1 MSVVPRRTPRPPR
14 ATMPRSPENLEILNE
29 IARIATMDL
38 ELRPMLQRITDALAR
53 TFGWEFVACVSI
65 DDARERFVC
74 EALSTAVPTDVHPGY
89 SRELGS
95 GVVGEVA
102 LTGRPI
108 LLDDVRSYPN
118 YVDTLRGARSELCVP
133 VLHQGETVA
142 ILNVESTRTGAFR
155 GQLPL
160 LQTVA
165 EQVAGAIASARL
177 HAELTRRAGLLEM
190 VGELGRVATDAGE
203 LGLLLDRVVGYVHA
217 RFPLLL
223 AAILLV
229 DGREFGQTAFAG
241 ELVPDARHG
250 RRWPITTGIVGRAI
264 RTGQTQLV
272 ADVRGDPDYFGV
284 NAATVAEL
292 VVPIRWRG
300 GIVGVLNLEADSA
313 QVFTPEHQMVFH
325 TFADQVAGA
334 IHMASINQELE
345 EANDRL
351 REANHRLER
360 LSQLDALT
368 GIANR
373 RAFDDALAH
382 EWRRCGRAQSPL
394 ALVMIDIDCFKAYN
408 DHYGHQKGDRCLRAI
423 ARALHEGVNRAGDF
437 VARYGGEEFALLLP
451 GLDAEHAAAVA
462 ESARARIEALA
473 RPSPTSPAGPVVT
486 ISAGVASRVPGRHT
500 APRTLL
506 EAADRALY
514 AAKRG
519 GRNRV
524 ETPPGRHSAAS

>member
-1 MSVVPRRTPRPPR
+1 
-14 ATMPRSPENLEILNE
+14 MPRSPENLEILNE
-29 IARIATMDL
+29 IARIATTDL
-38 ELRPMLQRITDALAR
+38 ELRPMLQRITEVLAR

-65 DDARERFVC
+65 DAGRERFVC
-74 EALSTAVPTDVHPGY
+74 EALSTTVATDVHPGY

-108 LLDDVRSYPN
+108 LLDDVRTVPN

-142 ILNVESTRTGAFR
+142 ILNLESTRPAAFH

-203 LGLLLDRVVGYVHA
+203 LGLLLDRVAGYVHA

-229 DGREFGQTAFAG
+229 DGGEFGQTAFAG
-241 ELVPDARHG
+241 ELVPEARRG
-250 RRWPITTGIVGRAI
+250 RRWPVTAGIVGRAI
-264 RTGQTQLV
+264 RTGETQLV
-272 ADVRGDPDYFGV
+272 ADVRADSDYLGV

-300 GIVGVLNLEADSA
+300 GILGVLNLEADNA
-313 QVFTPEHQMVFH
+313 QVFTPEHQTVFH

-334 IHMASINQELE
+334 IHMATINQELE

-382 EWRRCGRAQSPL
+382 EWRRCGRAGSPL

-423 ARALHEGVNRAGDF
+423 ARALHEEVKRAGDF

-451 GLDAEHAAAVA
+451 GLDAERAAAFA
-462 ESARARIEALA
+462 EAARARIEALA
-473 RPSPTSPAGPVVT
+473 RPHPTSPVAPVVT
-486 ISAGVASRVPGRHT
+486 ISAGVASRVPRKN
-500 APRTLL
+500 ASPRALL

-514 AAKRG
+514 AAKGG

-524 ETPPGRHSAAS
+524 ESSAAGPLTRENR

>member
-1 MSVVPRRTPRPPR
+1 MT
-14 ATMPRSPENLEILNE
+14 RSPEHLEILNE

-53 TFGWEFVACVSI
+53 TFRWEFVACVSI
-65 DDARERFVC
+65 DAAHDRFVC
-74 EALSTAVPTDVHPGY
+74 EALSTTVPTDVHPGY
-89 SRELGS
+89 SRALGS

-108 LLDDVRSYPN
+108 LLDDVRAHPN
-118 YVDTLRGARSELCVP
+118 YVDTLPGAMSELCIP
-133 VLHQGETVA
+133 VLHHGETVA
-142 ILNVESTRTGAFR
+142 ILNLESTRPAAFR

-165 EQVAGAIASARL
+165 EQVAGAVASARL
-177 HAELTRRAGLLEM
+177 HAELTRRAELLAM
-190 VGELGRVATDAGE
+190 LGELGRVATDAGE
-203 LGLLLDRVVGYVHA
+203 LGLLLDRVVSYVHQ

-229 DGREFGQTAFAG
+229 DMEKGEFGQTAFAG
-241 ELVPDARHG
+241 ELAADARRG
-250 RRWPITTGIVGRAI
+250 MRWPVTTGIVGRAI
-264 RTGQTQLV
+264 RTGETQLV
-272 ADVRGDPDYFGV
+272 ADVRTDPDYLSV
-284 NAATVAEL
+284 NGTTVAEM

-300 GIVGVLNLEADSA
+300 GILGVLNLEADSA
-313 QVFTPEHQMVFH
+313 AVFTPEHQTVFH

-334 IHMASINQELE
+334 IRMASINQELE

-373 RAFDDALAH
+373 RAFDEALAH
-382 EWRRCGRAQSPL
+382 EWRRCGRARTPL
-394 ALVMIDIDCFKAYN
+394 ALVMVDIDCFKAYN
-408 DHYGHQKGDRCLRAI
+408 DRYGHQRGDRCLRAI
-423 ARALHEGVNRAGDF
+423 ARALHEGLHRAGDF

-451 GLDAEHAAAVA
+451 GLDAEHAAAFA
-462 ESARARIEALA
+462 ERVRAGVEALGVPHA
-473 RPSPTSPAGPVVT
+473 TSPVAPVVT
-486 ISAGVASRVPGRHT
+486 ISAGFATRVPRRGTASRV
-500 APRTLL
+500 LV

-524 ETPPGRHSAAS
+524 ASPPGRRPAAEGAAPAAP

>member
-1 MSVVPRRTPRPPR
+1 MT
-14 ATMPRSPENLEILNE
+14 RSTEQLEILNQ
-29 IARIATMDL
+29 IARIATLDL
-38 ELRPMLQRITDALAR
+38 ELRPMLQRITEALSR
-53 TFGWEFVACVSI
+53 TFGWEFVACISI
-65 DDARERFVC
+65 DATHGRFVC
-74 EALSTAVPTDVHPGY
+74 EALSTTMETEVRPGY
-89 SRELGS
+89 SRPLGS

-108 LLDDVRSYPN
+108 LLDDVRAHPN
-118 YVDTLRGARSELCVP
+118 YVETLSGALSELCVP
-133 VLHQGETVA
+133 VRHDGETVA
-142 ILNVESTRTGAFR
+142 ILNLESTRAAAFR

-160 LQTVA
+160 LETVA

-203 LGLLLDRVVGYVHA
+203 LELLLDRVVGYVQQ

-229 DGREFGQTAFAG
+229 DGDGGEFGQTAFAG
-241 ELVPDARHG
+241 RLARDARRG
-250 RRWPITTGIVGRAI
+250 RHWPVAVGVVGRAI
-264 RTGQTQLV
+264 RTGETQLV
-272 ADVRGDPDYFGV
+272 PDVRIDPDYLSV

-300 GIVGVLNLEADSA
+300 GILGVLNLEADHA
-313 QVFTPEHQMVFH
+313 QVFSPENQTVFH

-334 IHMASINQELE
+334 IRMATVNQELE

-351 REANHRLER
+351 RDANHRLQR
-360 LSQLDALT
+360 LSQLDGLT

-373 RAFDDALAH
+373 RAFDDALGN
-382 EWRRCGRAQSPL
+382 EWRRCCRARCPL
-394 ALVMIDIDCFKAYN
+394 AVVMIDIDSFKDYN
-408 DHYGHQKGDRCLRAI
+408 DCYGHQKGDRCLRVI
-423 ARALHEGVNRAGDF
+423 ARALRDGLHRPGDF

-451 GLDAEHAAAVA
+451 GLDAEHAAAFA
-462 ESARARIEALA
+462 EILRAGIESLGILHPA
-473 RPSPTSPAGPVVT
+473 SPIATVVT
-486 ISAGVASRVPGRHT
+486 ISVGLAARIPRRNA
-500 APRTLL
+500 APRALV

-519 GRNRV
+519 GGNRV
-524 ETPPGRHSAAS
+524 DAAIRRHRTTG

>member
-1 MSVVPRRTPRPPR
+1 MT
-14 ATMPRSPENLEILNE
+14 RSTEHLAVLNE

-38 ELRPMLQRITDALAR
+38 ELRPMLQRITDALSR

-65 DDARERFVC
+65 DAAHGRFVC
-74 EALSTAVPTDVHPGY
+74 EALSTTAETEVHPGY

-108 LLDDVRSYPN
+108 LLDDVRTHPN
-118 YVDTLRGARSELCVP
+118 YVDTLPGALSELCVP

-142 ILNVESTRTGAFR
+142 ILNLESTRPAAFR
-155 GQLPL
+155 HQLPL
-160 LQTVA
+160 LETVA

-190 VGELGRVATDAGE
+190 LGELGRVATDAGE
-203 LGLLLDRVVGYVHA
+203 LGLLLDRVVGFVLE

-229 DGREFGQTAFAG
+229 DADGSQFGQTAFAG
-241 ELVPDARHG
+241 ELVPAARRG
-250 RRWPITTGIVGRAI
+250 RRWPVSAGIVGRAI
-264 RTGQTQLV
+264 RTGQAQLV
-272 ADVRGDPDYFGV
+272 ADVSADPDYLRV
-284 NAATVAEL
+284 NEATVAEL

-300 GIVGVLNLEADSA
+300 GILGVLNLEADGVR
-313 QVFTPEHQMVFH
+313 VFSPENQTVFH

-334 IHMASINQELE
+334 IRMATINQELE

-351 REANHRLER
+351 REANQRLER
-360 LSQLDALT
+360 LAQLDALT

-373 RAFDDALAH
+373 RAFDDALGR
-382 EWRRCGRAQSPL
+382 EWRRCCRAKCPL
-394 ALVMIDIDCFKAYN
+394 ALVMVDIDCFKAYN
-408 DHYGHQKGDRCLRAI
+408 DHNGHQKGDRALRAI
-423 ARALHEGVNRAGDF
+423 ARALHDGLNRAGDF

-451 GLDAEHAAAVA
+451 GLDAEQAAAFA
-462 ESARARIEALA
+462 ELLRARVEALGIA
-473 RPSPTSPAGPVVT
+473 HATSLAAPVVT
-486 ISAGVASRVPGRHT
+486 ISAGVAARVPRRNATSH
-500 APRTLL
+500 ALVA
-506 EAADRALY
+506 AADRALY
-514 AAKRG
+514 AAKRE

-524 ETPPGRHSAAS
+524 ASSAAQPLTRKNM

>member
-1 MSVVPRRTPRPPR
+1 MT
-14 ATMPRSPENLEILNE
+14 RSTEHLEILNE

-38 ELRPMLQRITDALAR
+38 ELRPMLQRITDALSR

-65 DDARERFVC
+65 DAAHERFVC
-74 EALSTAVPTDVHPGY
+74 EALSTTMPTYVHPGY

-108 LLDDVRSYPN
+108 LLDDVRAHPN
-118 YVDTLRGARSELCVP
+118 YVDTLPGAASELCVP
-133 VLHQGETVA
+133 VRHQGETVA
-142 ILNVESTRTGAFR
+142 ILNLESTRPAAFR

-177 HAELTRRAGLLEM
+177 HGELTRRAGLLEM

-229 DGREFGQTAFAG
+229 DAEGREFGQTAFAG
-241 ELVPDARHG
+241 KLIPQARRG
-250 RRWPITTGIVGRAI
+250 RRWPVTTGIVGRAI
-264 RTGQTQLV
+264 RTGETQLV
-272 ADVRGDPDYFGV
+272 ADVGTDPDYLAV
-284 NAATVAEL
+284 NSSTVAEL

-300 GIVGVLNLEADSA
+300 GILGVLNLEADSA
-313 QVFTPEHQMVFH
+313 QVFTPENQTVFQ

-334 IHMASINQELE
+334 IRMASINQELE

-373 RAFDDALAH
+373 RAFDEALAH
-382 EWRRCGRAQSPL
+382 EWRRCCRARTPL

-408 DHYGHQKGDRCLRAI
+408 DHFGHQKGDRCLRAI
-423 ARALHEGVNRAGDF
+423 ARALQEGVQRAGDF

-451 GLDAEHAAAVA
+451 GLDAEHAAALA
-462 ESARARIEALA
+462 ETARARVEALA
-473 RPSPTSPAGPVVT
+473 RPHPTSPVAPVVT
-486 ISAGVASRVPGRHT
+486 ISAGVASRVPRKNT
-500 APRTLL
+500 APRALL
-506 EAADRALY
+506 AAADRALY

-524 ETPPGRHSAAS
+524 AAPAKRQAAAG

>member
-1 MSVVPRRTPRPPR
+1 MT
-14 ATMPRSPENLEILNE
+14 RSTEHLAVLNE

-53 TFGWEFVACVSI
+53 RFGWEFVACASI
-65 DDARERFVC
+65 DPGRERFVC
-74 EALSTAVPTDVHPGY
+74 EALSTTIPTEVHPGY

-108 LLDDVRSYPN
+108 VLDDVRGHPN
-118 YVDTLRGARSELCVP
+118 FVDTLPGTMSELCIP
-133 VLHQGETVA
+133 VQHQGETVA
-142 ILNVESTRTGAFR
+142 ILNLESTRPAAFR

-177 HAELTRRAGLLEM
+177 HAELTRRAGLLGM

-203 LGLLLDRVVGYVHA
+203 LGLLLDRVVGYIRE

-229 DGREFGQTAFAG
+229 DAERREFGQTAFAG
-241 ELVPDARHG
+241 ELVPEARHG

-264 RTGQTQLV
+264 RTGETQLV
-272 ADVRGDPDYFGV
+272 DDVRDDPDYLGV
-284 NAATVAEL
+284 NAHTVAEL
-292 VVPIRWRG
+292 VIPIRWGG
-300 GIVGVLNLEADSA
+300 GILGVLNLEADTPA
-313 QVFTPEHQMVFH
+313 VFTPEHQTVFH

-334 IHMASINQELE
+334 IRMASINQELE

-351 REANHRLER
+351 REANQRLER

-373 RAFDDALAH
+373 RAFDEALAH
-382 EWRRCGRAQSPL
+382 EWRRCGRARTPL
-394 ALVMIDIDCFKAYN
+394 ALVMVDIDCFKAYN
-408 DHYGHQKGDRCLRAI
+408 DRLGHQQGDRCLRAI
-423 ARALHEGVNRAGDF
+423 ARALHQGLHRAGDF
-437 VARYGGEEFALLLP
+437 AARYGGEEFALLLP
-451 GLDAEHAAAVA
+451 GLDAERAAAFA
-462 ESARARIEALA
+462 GTARARVEALA
-473 RPSPTSPAGPVVT
+473 IPHPASPVAPVVT
-486 ISAGVASRVPGRHT
+486 ISAGVASLL
-500 APRTLL
+500 PRRGASARALV
-506 EAADRALY
+506 EAADQALY

-519 GRNRV
+519 GRNRIAVADRSAV
-524 ETPPGRHSAAS
+524 EPVESP